1 MTKILAIRK
10 TLTTFLVSFS
20 SVYCF
25 AQNLDTQRNDVKL
38 ENLPYYSYGKGVGLT
53 SPDSIFQFNIRFRMQ
68 NRVSYL
74 NRYDSNPII
83 DGQIRRL
90 RLRFDGF
97 VGSPKFLY
105 VIQLSFAP
113 GDVGEIEEGEN
124 INIIRDAAVIYRP
137 NTHWNFIFG
146 QTKLPGNRQRI
157 NSSGALQFTD
167 RTINNARFNIDRD
180 FGFQCYYLNQ
190 EANRFSYNLKTAIST
205 GEGRNF
211 TQNNDNQLAYTAKL
225 ELMPFGSFTND
236 GANFEGDLVREKKP
250 KLFISPAISINN
262 RTKKTAGQLG
272 SELFEPRTLTSFF
285 TDVMLKYNG
294 WSFMYSH
301 MRRNTKENPITFNA
315 EDRSQS
321 NFVWVGQGND
331 YQASYL
337 FRNNFEVIS
346 RFSDQKAF
354 ESITD
359 IAPLSKQFSVGLT
372 RYFWEHAFKVQS
384 EIGIDQSKI
393 LNQKTEQGILVRF
406 QVEMGI

>member
-250 KLFISPAISINN
+250 KLFISPAIF
-262 RTKKTAGQLG
+262 LL
-272 SELFEPRTLTSFF
+272 E
-285 TDVMLKYNG
+285 
-294 WSFMYSH
+294 
-301 MRRNTKENPITFNA
+301 
-315 EDRSQS
+315 
-321 NFVWVGQGND
+321 
-331 YQASYL
+331 
-337 FRNNFEVIS
+337 
-346 RFSDQKAF
+346 
-354 ESITD
+354 
-359 IAPLSKQFSVGLT
+359 
-372 RYFWEHAFKVQS
+372 
-384 EIGIDQSKI
+384 
-393 LNQKTEQGILVRF
+393 
-406 QVEMGI
+406 